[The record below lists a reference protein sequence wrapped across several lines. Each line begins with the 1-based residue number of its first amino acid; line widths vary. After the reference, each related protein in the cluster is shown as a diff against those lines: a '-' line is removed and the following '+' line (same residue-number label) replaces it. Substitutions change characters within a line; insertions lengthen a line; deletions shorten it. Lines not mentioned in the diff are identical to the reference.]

1 MVSIKAN
8 LSILLEN
15 MSKKVTFLGYVPNSI
30 LPSLYSACEVLVL
43 PSKKEAFGIVLLESL
58 ACETPV
64 IATNNGGPRD
74 IIANQEV
81 GFLVNFG
88 DEEELA
94 SKILAIIGDRK
105 LYKRLGINGRLLVE
119 REYSW

>member
-1 MVSIKAN
+1 
-8 LSILLEN
+8 